1 MSLTFD
7 PKTGH
12 FRNSAGHLVYNPG
25 GPPLPEGTP
34 MLMSMSQFAGSSRG
48 VENAFTNLRINDEK
62 VEEKKKTIQKNP
74 ENTSFSEK
82 EWYVTSRDPSC
93 DRFIATMIFFKER
106 GQQKIN
112 SMSSRGYNPSVDIR
126 KEIEEDQKACSEHYK
141 NLIERRYQ
149 ELKESEAQPKNNE
162 GEKES
167 SFAPDKKSYLD
178 TDSSYSDT
186 EDSLTDV
193 DEEECAYESSMH
205 ALSNCLEEETRG
217 KSKPHFSDLM
227 ADVFQR
233 YKEIYAKE
241 IDGLSNM
248 DQTAALQKI
257 LPLILEEV
265 VQQWLETF
273 SSKDFEQL
281 VNEGL
286 NSKNVE
292 LNFFYT
298 IMTPVLTDVLRTL
311 GEQQSHIES
320 MGPIQ
325 DALDN
330 EEIEKA
336 FQLAEA
342 FDTGERR
349 TFIFFNLA
357 GTFITLNR
365 MEEAKR
371 ALDQVPNDFEQ
382 KDELL
387 KTYAAKRAL
396 LRRDEGLPRL
406 ASRAPSPTVSQAR
419 QPSRE
424 KEETPPAKKKEDRCL
439 VS

>member
-25 GPPLPEGTP
+25 GPTLPEGTP
-34 MLMSMSQFAGSSRG
+34 MLMSMSQFAGNSRG

-62 VEEKKKTIQKNP
+62 VEERKRTVQKNP
-74 ENTSFSEK
+74 ESISFSEK

-93 DRFIATMIFFKER
+93 DRVLATLAFFKER

-112 SMSSRGYNPSVDIR
+112 SMSSRRYNPSVDIR
-126 KEIEEDQKACSEHYK
+126 KEIEEDQKACSEHYT

-167 SFAPDKKSYLD
+167 SVAPDKKSYFD
-178 TDSSYSDT
+178 TDSSYSDTDYSDT

-193 DEEECAYESSMH
+193 DAEESAYKSTMSTFR
-205 ALSNCLEEETRG
+205 LEEEMGG

-227 ADVFQR
+227 AEVLQH
-233 YKEIYAKE
+233 YKEIYAEKF
-241 IDGLSNM
+241 DG
-248 DQTAALQKI
+248 QTNINQEAVLQEI
-257 LPLILEEV
+257 LPLIWHKILP
-265 VQQWLETF
+265 QWIEAF
-273 SSKDFEQL
+273 SSEDFEQL
-281 VNEGL
+281 VEEGL
-286 NSKNVE
+286 NPENFK
-292 LNFFYT
+292 LNFFC
-298 IMTPVLTDVLRTL
+298 IMMTPILIGIFRNL
-311 GEQQSHIES
+311 GEQKSHLEC
-320 MGPIQ
+320 MGPILE
-325 DALDN
+325 ALEN

-342 FDTGERR
+342 FENGGRR
-349 TFIFFNLA
+349 TFIFFTMA
-357 GTFITLNR
+357 KAFIKLNR
-365 MEEAKR
+365 MQEGKR
-371 ALDQVPNDFEQ
+371 ALDQIPESFEQ
-382 KDELL
+382 KSELL
-387 KTYAAKRAL
+387 NTYLAKRAA
-396 LRRDEGLPRL
+396 LRRDEDL
-406 ASRAPSPTVSQAR
+406 ARSPSPTVSQAR

-424 KEETPPAKKKEDRCL
+424 KEETPPTKKKDDRCL